1 MPNEAFPDDLLA
13 RARRLMERPGR
24 SDGAPRSVLGVTG
37 PPGAGKSTLAGQ
49 LVAALGPGAVLVP
62 MDGFHLAQV
71 ELQRLGRQDRK
82 GAPDTFD
89 AAGYAEL
96 LRRARHSTGETVYA
110 PMFRRDIEEPVAG
123 AVPVLPG
130 ASLVVTEGN
139 YLLDSEPPWDRVRSQ
154 LDEVWYVEVDD
165 SLRRSR
171 LVARHM
177 AFGRGEREALEWA
190 GTVDEPNAIRVA
202 AARHLADVVV
212 AWH

>member
-1 MPNEAFPDDLLA
+1 MPNVALPDHLLA
-13 RARRLMERPGR
+13 RARSLMERAGR
-24 SDGAPRSVLGVTG
+24 SGGVPRSVLGVTG
-37 PPGAGKSTLAGQ
+37 PPGAGKSTLAGE

-62 MDGFHLAQV
+62 MDGFHLAQI

-89 AAGYAEL
+89 AAGYADL
-96 LRRARHSTGETVYA
+96 LGRARHCAAETVYA

-130 ASLVVTEGN
+130 VSLVVTEGN

-154 LDEVWYVEVDD
+154 LDEVWYVELDD

-177 AFGRGEREALEWA
+177 AFGRDEREAVAWA
-190 GTVDEPNAIRVA
+190 GTVDEPNAVRVA
-202 AARHLADVVV
+202 ATRHLADVVV